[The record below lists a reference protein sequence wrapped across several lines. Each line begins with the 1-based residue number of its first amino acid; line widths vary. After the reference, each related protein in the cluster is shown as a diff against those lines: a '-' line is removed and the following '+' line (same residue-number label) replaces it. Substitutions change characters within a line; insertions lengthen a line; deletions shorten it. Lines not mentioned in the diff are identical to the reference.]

1 MLRQLGADLI
11 FMSTIMSTI
20 MSTVMSTKKQH
31 RKVFRCCEGSSLFCK
46 KLPGE
51 GSNTAQKQP
60 QRPGSTMNSML
71 FEIPFRLVHLLV
83 HLLVHF

>member
-1 MLRQLGADLI
+1 MLRQLGADLVLI
-11 FMSTIMSTI
+11 CMF

-31 RKVFRCCEGSSLFCK
+31 RNFSAVRGVDSFER

-60 QRPGSTMNSML
+60 QRSSFSGL
-71 FEIPFRLVHLLV
+71 
-83 HLLVHF
+83 